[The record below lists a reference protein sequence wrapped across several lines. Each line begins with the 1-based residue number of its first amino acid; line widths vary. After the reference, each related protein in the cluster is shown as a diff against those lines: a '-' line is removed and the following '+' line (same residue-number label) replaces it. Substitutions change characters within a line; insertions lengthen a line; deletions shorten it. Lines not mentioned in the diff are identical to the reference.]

1 MPTVID
7 RAWDQESSFG
17 GLSCPHEM
25 NRHARAHG
33 FNWKRLFPTMRT
45 CLICKSKS
53 KTLFVKQSVVIRQNL
68 MSCYRRWKPASRV
81 TTYDTQS
88 KNNDASRLQR
98 ESLNNR
104 HPVTALY
111 RRSHIDPGRAPPSPK
126 EPLGGATRLSLSAT
140 D

>member
-68 MSCYRRWKPASRV
+68 MSCKRQWYSRPRV
-81 TTYDTQS
+81 TPSAPPS
-88 KNNDASRLQR
+88 KNTAGPLLKRAPLDT
-98 ESLNNR
+98 R

-111 RRSHIDPGRAPPSPK
+111 RKSPINRGGAPPCPA
-126 EPLGGATRLSLSAT
+126 EPRGGAPRL
-140 D
+140 